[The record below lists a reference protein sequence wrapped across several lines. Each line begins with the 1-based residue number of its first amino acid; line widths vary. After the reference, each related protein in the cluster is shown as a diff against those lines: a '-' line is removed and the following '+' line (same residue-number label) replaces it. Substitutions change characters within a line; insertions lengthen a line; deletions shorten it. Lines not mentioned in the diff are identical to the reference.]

1 MHISAISKGHDLPS
15 SGNDMSAVPKPG
27 PEDVEIV
34 DKNAIADVSAVEA
47 PDSVRSDL
55 SESDVFVAQSQTA
68 VNAQEKPMHMGDP
81 QKKGEG
87 ETEEA
92 VEREICMMSPSI
104 ASNCP
109 PSSIVADVPVME
121 SPAVNKGMYMYGS
134 LHKNIFIYSYVY
146 IFMIIFVRKCSGNRE
161 QRGGG

>member
-1 MHISAISKGHDLPS
+1 MHVSAISKGHDLPS

-47 PDSVRSDL
+47 PDNVRSDL

-68 VNAQEKPMHMGDP
+68 VIAEEKSMHMGDL
-81 QKKGEG
+81 QKGEG
-87 ETEEA
+87 EIEEG
-92 VEREICMMSPSI
+92 VEREISMMSPLI
-104 ASNCP
+104 ASNCL

-121 SPAVNKGMYMYGS
+121 IPALDKGMYIYDS
-134 LHKNIFIYSYVY
+134 LHKHIFIYSYVY
-146 IFMIIFVRKCSGNRE
+146 IFMIIFVCECSRNRE